1 MLKNV
6 SVDISVT
13 DVELTDLHK
22 FTEYHIWVTS
32 FTTREGLPSNSI
44 FLTSQEDSK
53 FLSLR
58 RGFLSSNF
66 SFFRSH
72 KVKTQSLT

>member
-13 DVELTDLHK
+13 DVELTDLYK

-44 FLTSQEDSK
+44 FLTSEEDSK

-66 SFFRSH
+66 SFFFAPI
-72 KVKTQSLT
+72 KT

>member
-13 DVELTDLHK
+13 DVELTDLYK